1 MTVSKKKSFSHK
13 AEFLANEKNSYRK
26 WTREIIRYGDLDPV
40 GHVNNNA
47 YGLFIE
53 NARTMLFMDAERQ
66 IKSGS
71 NLGSECDW
79 VLRKLDIDFLREIHY
94 PGEVEVGIAI
104 TRIGTSSMVV
114 NHGVFTEDYCA
125 ATAVGISVYFD
136 LKTRSSTAIPEII
149 QQTMLD
155 LAAPKN

>member
-1 MTVSKKKSFSHK
+1 MKD
-13 AEFLANEKNSYRK
+13 FLANKRDSYCK
-26 WTREIIRYGDLDPV
+26 WTREIIRYADLDPV

-53 NARTMLFMDAERQ
+53 NARPMLFLDAERE
-66 IKSGS
+66 IKSEL
-71 NLGSECDW
+71 NLGSQCDW

-104 TRIGTSSMVV
+104 TRIGKSSMVV

-136 LKTRSSTAIPEII
+136 LKTRSSTAIPQSI
-149 QQTMLD
+149 QRTMLNI
-155 LAAPKN
+155 AAPKN

>member
-1 MTVSKKKSFSHK
+1 MT
-13 AEFLANEKNSYRK
+13 EFLADQRQSYNK
-26 WTREIIRYGDLDPV
+26 WTREIIRYDDLDPV

-53 NARTMLFMDAERQ
+53 NARTVLFMDVENE
-66 IKSGS
+66 I
-71 NLGSECDW
+71 NSELDSSSKFDW

-94 PGEVEVGIAI
+94 PGEVDVGIAI

-114 NHGVFTEDYCA
+114 NHGVFTSGYCA

-136 LKTRSSTAIPEII
+136 LETRSSTPIPEKI
-149 QQTMLD
+149 QQAMLKI
-155 LAAPKN
+155 ASPKS

>member
-1 MTVSKKKSFSHK
+1 MKD
-13 AEFLANEKNSYRK
+13 FLANKRDSYCK
-26 WTREIIRYGDLDPV
+26 WTREIIRYADLDPV

-53 NARTMLFMDAERQ
+53 NARTMLFLDAERE
-66 IKSGS
+66 IKSEL
-71 NLGSECDW
+71 NLGSQCDW
-79 VLRKLDIDFLREIHY
+79 VLRKLDIDFLREVHY

-104 TRIGTSSMVV
+104 TRIGKSSMVV

-136 LKTRSSTAIPEII
+136 LKTRSSTAIPQSI
-149 QQTMLD
+149 QRTMLNI
-155 LAAPKN
+155 AAPKN

>member
-1 MTVSKKKSFSHK
+1 MKD
-13 AEFLANEKNSYRK
+13 FLANKRDSYCK
-26 WTREIIRYGDLDPV
+26 WTREIIRYADLDPV

-53 NARTMLFMDAERQ
+53 NARTMLFLDAERE
-66 IKSGS
+66 IKSEL
-71 NLGSECDW
+71 NLGSQCDW

-104 TRIGTSSMVV
+104 TRIGKSSMVV

-136 LKTRSSTAIPEII
+136 LKTRSSTAIPQSI
-149 QQTMLD
+149 QRTMLNI
-155 LAAPKN
+155 AAPKN

>member
-1 MTVSKKKSFSHK
+1 MKD
-13 AEFLANEKNSYRK
+13 FLANKRDSYCK
-26 WTREIIRYGDLDPV
+26 WTREIIRYADLDPV

-53 NARTMLFMDAERQ
+53 NARTMLFLDAERE
-66 IKSGS
+66 IKSEL
-71 NLGSECDW
+71 NLGSQCDW

-104 TRIGTSSMVV
+104 TRIGKSSMVV
-114 NHGVFTEDYCA
+114 NHGVFTKDYCA

-136 LKTRSSTAIPEII
+136 LKTRSSTAIPQSI
-149 QQTMLD
+149 QRTMLNI
-155 LAAPKN
+155 AAPKN

>member
-1 MTVSKKKSFSHK
+1 MTVSKKKSSSHK

-104 TRIGTSSMVV
+104 TRIGKSSMVV

-136 LKTRSSTAIPEII
+136 LKTRSSTAIPQSI
-149 QQTMLD
+149 QRTMLNI
-155 LAAPKN
+155 AAPKN

>member
-1 MTVSKKKSFSHK
+1 MKD
-13 AEFLANEKNSYRK
+13 FLANKRGSYCK
-26 WTREIIRYGDLDPV
+26 WTREIIRYADLDPV

-53 NARTMLFMDAERQ
+53 NARTMLFLDAERE
-66 IKSGS
+66 IKSEL
-71 NLGSECDW
+71 NLGSQCDW

-104 TRIGTSSMVV
+104 TRIGKSSMVV
-114 NHGVFTEDYCA
+114 NHGVFTKDYCA

-136 LKTRSSTAIPEII
+136 LKTRSSTAIPQSI
-149 QQTMLD
+149 QRTMLNI
-155 LAAPKN
+155 AAPKN

>member
-1 MTVSKKKSFSHK
+1 MT
-13 AEFLANEKNSYRK
+13 EFLAKQRQSYDK

-53 NARTMLFMDAERQ
+53 NARTVLFMDVENE
-66 IKSGS
+66 IKSELDS
-71 NLGSECDW
+71 SSKFDW
-79 VLRKLDIDFLREIHY
+79 VLRKLDIEFLREIHY
-94 PGEVEVGIAI
+94 PGEVDVGIAI

-114 NHGVFTEDYCA
+114 NHGVFTSGYCA

-136 LKTRSSTAIPEII
+136 LETRSSTPIPEKI
-149 QQTMLD
+149 QQAMLKI
-155 LAAPKN
+155 ASPKS

>member
-1 MTVSKKKSFSHK
+1 MKD
-13 AEFLANEKNSYRK
+13 FLANKRDSYCK
-26 WTREIIRYGDLDPV
+26 WTREIIRYADLDPV

-53 NARTMLFMDAERQ
+53 NARTMLFLDAERE
-66 IKSGS
+66 IKSEL
-71 NLGSECDW
+71 NLGVQCDW

-104 TRIGTSSMVV
+104 TRIGKSSMVV

-136 LKTRSSTAIPEII
+136 LKTRSSTAIPQSI
-149 QQTMLD
+149 QRTMLNI
-155 LAAPKN
+155 AAPKN

>member
-1 MTVSKKKSFSHK
+1 MTVPKKKSSSHK

-66 IKSGS
+66 MKLGS

-114 NHGVFTEDYCA
+114 NHAIFTEDYCA
-125 ATAVGISVYFD
+125 ATAVGIF
-136 LKTRSSTAIPEII
+136 P
-149 QQTMLD
+149 
-155 LAAPKN
+155 

>member
-1 MTVSKKKSFSHK
+1 MT
-13 AEFLANEKNSYRK
+13 EFLANQRQSYNK
-26 WTREIIRYGDLDPV
+26 WTRETIRYGDLDPV

-53 NARTMLFMDAERQ
+53 NARTLLFMEVENE
-66 IKSGS
+66 IKSDLAS
-71 NLGSECDW
+71 KCDW

-94 PGEVEVGIAI
+94 PGEVDVGIAI

-114 NHGVFTEDYCA
+114 NHGVFTSGYCA

-136 LKTRSSTAIPEII
+136 LETRSSTPIPEKI
-149 QQTMLD
+149 QQAMLKI
-155 LAAPKN
+155 ASPKS

>member
-1 MTVSKKKSFSHK
+1 MT
-13 AEFLANEKNSYRK
+13 EFLANQRQSYNK

-53 NARTMLFMDAERQ
+53 NARTVLFMEVENE
-66 IKSGS
+66 IKSDLDS
-71 NLGSECDW
+71 SSKYDW
-79 VLRKLDIDFLREIHY
+79 VLRKLDIDFLREVHY

-104 TRIGTSSMVV
+104 TRIGRSSLVV
-114 NHGVFTEDYCA
+114 NHGVFTSGYCA

-136 LKTRSSTAIPEII
+136 LKTRASTPIPRNI
-149 QQTMLD
+149 QQGMLKI
-155 LAAPKN
+155 ASPKN

>member
-1 MTVSKKKSFSHK
+1 MKD
-13 AEFLANEKNSYRK
+13 FLANKRDSYCK
-26 WTREIIRYGDLDPV
+26 WTREIIRYADLDPV

-53 NARTMLFMDAERQ
+53 NARTMLFLDAERE
-66 IKSGS
+66 IKSEL
-71 NLGSECDW
+71 NLGSQCDW
-79 VLRKLDIDFLREIHY
+79 VLRKLDIDFLREIRY

-104 TRIGTSSMVV
+104 TRIGKSSMVV

-136 LKTRSSTAIPEII
+136 LKTRSSTAIPQSI
-149 QQTMLD
+149 QRTMLNI
-155 LAAPKN
+155 AAPKN

>member
-1 MTVSKKKSFSHK
+1 MKD
-13 AEFLANEKNSYRK
+13 FLANKRDSYCK
-26 WTREIIRYGDLDPV
+26 WTREIIRYADLDPV

-53 NARTMLFMDAERQ
+53 NARTMLFLDAERE
-66 IKSGS
+66 IKSEL
-71 NLGSECDW
+71 NLGSQCDW
-79 VLRKLDIDFLREIHY
+79 VLRKLDIHFLREIHY

-104 TRIGTSSMVV
+104 TRIGKSCMVV

-136 LKTRSSTAIPEII
+136 LKTRSSTAIPQSI
-149 QQTMLD
+149 QRTMLNI
-155 LAAPKN
+155 AAPKN

>member
-1 MTVSKKKSFSHK
+1 LTVPKKKSSSHK

-26 WTREIIRYGDLDPV
+26 WTREVIRYGDLDPV

-66 IKSGS
+66 TKSGS
-71 NLGSECDW
+71 KPGSECDW

-114 NHGVFTEDYCA
+114 NHGVFTQDYCA
-125 ATAVGISVYFD
+125 ATAVGISIYFD
-136 LKTRSSTAIPEII
+136 LKTRSSTAIPENI
-149 QQTMLD
+149 QQTMLG
-155 LAAPKN
+155 LAAPKY

>member
-1 MTVSKKKSFSHK
+1 MT
-13 AEFLANEKNSYRK
+13 EFLANQRQSYNK

-53 NARTMLFMDAERQ
+53 NARTVLFMDVENE
-66 IKSGS
+66 IKSELDS
-71 NLGSECDW
+71 SSKFDW
-79 VLRKLDIDFLREIHY
+79 VLRKLDIEFLREIHY
-94 PGEVEVGIAI
+94 PGEVDVGIAI

-114 NHGVFTEDYCA
+114 NHGVFTSGYCA

-136 LKTRSSTAIPEII
+136 LETRSSPPIPEKI
-149 QQTMLD
+149 QQAMLKI
-155 LAAPKN
+155 ASPKS

>member
-1 MTVSKKKSFSHK
+1 MKD
-13 AEFLANEKNSYRK
+13 FLANKRDSYCK
-26 WTREIIRYGDLDPV
+26 WTREIIRYADLDPV

-53 NARTMLFMDAERQ
+53 NARTMLFLDAERE
-66 IKSGS
+66 IISEL
-71 NLGSECDW
+71 NLGSQCDW

-104 TRIGTSSMVV
+104 TRIGKSSMVV

-136 LKTRSSTAIPEII
+136 LKTRSSTAIPQSI
-149 QQTMLD
+149 QRTMLNI
-155 LAAPKN
+155 AAPKN